1 MLGIENK
8 NIKKASKDKVIVRKF
23 VTESFYEKMKNSNKL
38 YWFMQLLWTV
48 VMSSTMETIIIETSS
63 QRSQIQIYWFM
74 FMVYFIRN
82 SFNNIHFNT
91 NL

>member
-8 NIKKASKDKVIVRKF
+8 KIKKASKDKVIVRKF

-74 FMVYFIRN
+74 
-82 SFNNIHFNT
+82 
-91 NL
+91 L